1 MKIRDLYRE
10 DGPPVLSLEVFPPSK
25 SYTLESVFT
34 TLDGLREL
42 EPSFISV
49 TYGAASGERE
59 RTVEISSRIL
69 KDYSIEPLA
78 HLTCLGHSRC
88 EIAAKL
94 DELSASGIENILAL
108 RGDPSE
114 DDPGFDPAAGD
125 YRYAYSLI
133 EEIKRRGDFGIM
145 AAAYPEGH
153 FECPRVSDSH
163 EHLRRKIDAG
173 AEVLITQL
181 FFDNRIFFDFME
193 RIAALGIE
201 VPVIP
206 GIMPVLNSKQIK
218 RIIYLCGVSIP
229 STILRL
235 LDRYGKNPE
244 DMEKAGIDYA
254 VEQVSGLIESGVPGI
269 HLYTMNKISQ
279 ISEIARRTG
288 LAGSGSKPD
297 A

>member
-1 MKIRDLYRE
+1 MKIRELYRGE
-10 DGPPVLSLEVFPPSK
+10 GLPVLSLEVFPPSR
-25 SYTLESVFT
+25 SYPLESVFT

-42 EPSFISV
+42 EPAFISV

-59 RTVEISSRIL
+59 RTVEITSRIL
-69 KDYSIEPLA
+69 KDYSILPLA
-78 HLTCLGHSRC
+78 HLTCLGHTRS
-88 EIAAKL
+88 EIAEKL
-94 DELSASGIENILAL
+94 NELSASGIENILAL
-108 RGDPSE
+108 RGDSPE

-125 YRYAYSLI
+125 YRYAYGLI
-133 EEIKRRGDFGIM
+133 EEIRHRGDFGIV

-153 FECPRVSDSH
+153 IECPTVSDSH
-163 EHLRRKIDAG
+163 LHLRRKIDAG

-181 FFDNRIFFDFME
+181 FFDNRIYFDFMD
-193 RIAALGIE
+193 RIAALGID

-229 STILRL
+229 ARILKL

-269 HLYTMNKISQ
+269 HLYTMNRISQ
-279 ISEIARRTG
+279 ITEIACRTG
-288 LAGSGSKPD
+288 LAGSGSD